1 MALKLAVLKEEGAEE
16 ARVAASPETVKKF
29 AKLGLAIGIEP
40 AAGEKAGFLDAVY
53 QEAGAQSATDDFIKT
68 ADIVLAV
75 QAPPTARLKTLKKG
89 AVLIA
94 QLAPYQNQTLLQ
106 ACAEYGIDALA
117 MELMPRIT
125 RAQSMDVLSSQ
136 SNLAGYKAVLDAAAT
151 YARALPMMM
160 TAAGTVAP
168 ARVFIMGAGVAGL
181 QAIATAKRLG
191 AIVSATDVR
200 KAAAEQVESLGA
212 DFIMVE
218 TDEHESG
225 ETKAGYA
232 QEMSEA
238 YQKKQAELVA
248 NHIATQNI
256 VICTA
261 LIPGR
266 PAPELISQDMV
277 ERMQAGSVIVDLA
290 AEQGGNCSLSKAGE
304 IISHKGVVIIAHQNV
319 AGRLAASA
327 SELYARNL
335 YHFVEAF
342 FDKETGNFITDWGD
356 EIIAN
361 IALTHNGAI
370 IHPAFKQEGG
380 Q

>member
-16 ARVAASPETVKKF
+16 TRVAASPETVKKF
-29 AKLGLAIGIEP
+29 VKLGLAIGIEP
-40 AAGEKAGFLDAVY
+40 AAGEKAGFLDIVY

-75 QAPPTARLKTLKKG
+75 QAPPLARLKTLKKG
-89 AVLIA
+89 AILIA
-94 QLAPYQNQTLLQ
+94 QLAPYQNHDLLQ

-136 SNLAGYKAVLDAAAT
+136 SNLAGYKAVLDAASV
-151 YARALPMMM
+151 YGRALPMMM

-218 TDEHESG
+218 TDENESG

-238 YQKKQAELVA
+238 YQKKQAGLVA
-248 NHIATQNI
+248 AHIATQNI

-304 IISHKGVVIIAHQNV
+304 IITHKGVAIIAHHNI

-342 FDKETGNFITDWGD
+342 FDKETGGFITDWND

-361 IALTHNGAI
+361 IALTHKGAI